1 MSDLK
6 QTAPAEPVVIT
17 YLQMFERPA
26 ELNLVPPGDDLSIV
40 QAKPPTISF
49 YRYLYDTVGGGWQW
63 IDRRVMNDD
72 TLGAIVQHPLVET
85 HVLYASGTPAGYAEL
100 DRRQPSEIELAYFG
114 LIPEFIGR
122 GLGRYLLDWAID
134 RAWSY
139 GPQRFWVH
147 TCTLDHPKALPNY
160 ERAGFRVYRREE
172 KRSKGEEEE

>member
-1 MSDLK
+1 MSASK
-6 QTAPAEPVVIT
+6 PAAAAAPVVIT
-17 YLQMFERPA
+17 YLQMFARPA
-26 ELNLVPPGDDLSIV
+26 GVNFVPPSGELAV
-40 QAKPPTISF
+40 VHAKPPTISF

-63 IDRRVMNDD
+63 RDRRLMSDE

-100 DRRQPSEIELAYFG
+100 DRRQANEIELAYFG

-139 GPQRFWVH
+139 QPERFWVH

-160 ERAGFRVYRREE
+160 ERAGFRVYQREE
-172 KRSKGEEEE
+172 K